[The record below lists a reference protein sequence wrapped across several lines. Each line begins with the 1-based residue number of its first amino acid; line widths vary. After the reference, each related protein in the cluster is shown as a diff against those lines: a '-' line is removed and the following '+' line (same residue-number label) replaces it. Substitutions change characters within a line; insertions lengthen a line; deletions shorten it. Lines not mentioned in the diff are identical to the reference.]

1 MPSEEF
7 LVYKR
12 ECTREEVPEQLTE
25 ALKDRGPH
33 VLMQLI
39 YSSVALDKTLKL
51 SRIFFF
57 LIEVP

>member
-1 MPSEEF
+1 MVPSEEF

-12 ECTREEVPEQLTE
+12 ECTTEVVPEQLAE
-25 ALKDRGPH
+25 ALKDHGPH

-39 YSSVALDKTLKL
+39 CSSVTLDKMLKL

-57 LIEVP
+57 FN